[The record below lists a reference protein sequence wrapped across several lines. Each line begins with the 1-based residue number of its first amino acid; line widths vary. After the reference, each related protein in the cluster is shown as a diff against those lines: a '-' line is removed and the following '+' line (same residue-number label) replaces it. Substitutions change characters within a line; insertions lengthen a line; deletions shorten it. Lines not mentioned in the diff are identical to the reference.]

1 MTMNLGFSAAMI
13 SRATLRPLGITARV
27 IADKAGIGA
36 MFAHDADLGVIGV
49 CIFKPVGEP
58 VRVRISHDND
68 LDCGILAR
76 RGWRRARVIGG
87 LLVPAPRPFS
97 LPRIS
102 RGFPWRSPQKP
113 PGRSPQKPPPKGLY
127 SC

>member
-1 MTMNLGFSAAMI
+1 
-13 SRATLRPLGITARV
+13 
-27 IADKAGIGA
+27 

-68 LDCGILAR
+68 FDDGILAR

-87 LLVPAPRPFS
+87 LLPLPFS
-97 LPRIS
+97 LSRIARGLAIAPKTS
-102 RGFPWRSPQKP
+102 RAIT
-113 PGRSPQKPPPKGLY
+113 PKAAAEWIV
-127 SC
+127 